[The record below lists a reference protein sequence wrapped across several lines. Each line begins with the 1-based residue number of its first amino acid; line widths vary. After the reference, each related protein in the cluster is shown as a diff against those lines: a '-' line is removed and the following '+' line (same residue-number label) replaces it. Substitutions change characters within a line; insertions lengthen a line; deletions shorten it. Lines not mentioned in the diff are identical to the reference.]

1 MSSKHS
7 ASQGQLG
14 FDGLLTAAD
23 ADNRN
28 HRLER
33 ETAHLPG
40 TMEEGLPF
48 FRSLLEKHHAAML
61 AGDEE
66 QVMRL
71 RDEADMLALKLNGFE
86 SGILA
91 GPEAAGCKLES
102 ETAAKPGTV
111 PMWGQEGEFT
121 VCIGS
126 MRVRIEMDGVFGIA
140 SGVSFWP
147 GFSAHAVDWD
157 RPFLSETGY
166 RSFLGIHWPVEEGL
180 APDVFIGKVLSHY
193 IAHDLKGKLVLPRP
207 LSKRTS

>member
-1 MSSKHS
+1 MSRK
-7 ASQGQLG
+7 APVSQQQLG
-14 FDGLLTAAD
+14 FDGLLTVAD

-28 HRLER
+28 HKLER

-48 FRSLLEKHHAAML
+48 FRTLLEKHHAAML
-61 AGDEE
+61 AGDAE
-66 QVMRL
+66 QVLSL
-71 RDEADMLALKLNGFE
+71 RDEADMLALKLNDFE

-91 GPEAAGCKLES
+91 GPEAAGCRLES
-102 ETAAKPGTV
+102 ETAADPGSV
-111 PMWGQEGEFT
+111 PIWGQEGEFT

-126 MRVRIEMDGVFGIA
+126 MRVRIELDGVFGIA

-166 RSFLGIHWPVEEGL
+166 RSFLGIRWPVEEGL
-180 APDVFIGKVLSHY
+180 MPDAFIGKVLSHY

-207 LSKRTS
+207 LSTRTA